1 MQLSSPLHVRDCRYI
16 SLLILTEFKYDFLYF
31 YLKSCNFLNISTW
44 HRSKITAEWNINA
57 ENILEKRI
65 KAEKNDDENIQ
76 HFTQNNHSLHN
87 LVTKNSIFLCH
98 ENIVF
103 LAFFRK
109 NWIINLLY
117 LPYTYLFTLI
127 CYIWYMFRNH
137 SVHWGIIPLFLAKP
151 PPKSTN
157 CPRPP
162 L

>member
-1 MQLSSPLHVRDCRYI
+1 MRDCRYI
-16 SLLILTEFKYDFLYF
+16 SLLILIEFKYDFLYF

-117 LPYTYLFTLI
+117 SPYTYLFTLI

-137 SVHWGIIPLFLAKP
+137 SVHWGIIPLSCQA

-162 L
+162 M